1 MGCDPNALTTSSAL
15 KCDIYLNYFK
25 LFKSALK
32 SPTGPFVDPMMKKK
46 KSTFCFSAVL
56 GLQKSWAGS
65 GGKSHAAHPGRDPL
79 ALASGA
85 DSRRANG
92 DVVAGYSCGVG
103 GAPPVGSGSRVMT
116 LAHHYGVTQRS
127 ATALDPLCS
136 AHPPRPLAPT
146 GLLTVSVVLR
156 LPECHRVGTL
166 WFLI

>member
-1 MGCDPNALTTSSAL
+1 MGCDPNALTASSAL

-32 SPTGPFVDPMMKKK
+32 SPTGPFVDPMMKK

-103 GAPPVGSGSRVMT
+103 GGASRGLGQPRDDPCTPLRCHTEKRHRPGPAVLCPSPQAPGTHWSPYCLRSFASSRM
-116 LAHHYGVTQRS
+116 S
-127 ATALDPLCS
+127 
-136 AHPPRPLAPT
+136 
-146 GLLTVSVVLR
+146 
-156 LPECHRVGTL
+156 
-166 WFLI
+166 